1 MVGIVSPDIGQVF
14 GIYFRHYIRAES
26 CPKQIILIWN
36 IVSTPSPHHG
46 HTIKCCKP
54 SMFDK
59 GIICH
64 VEISQK
70 QNILN
75 KFQATEPVESKIP
88 NLIYLQ
94 VTHKILVL
102 VDVEIDEVG
111 SGKCFFFRYSDWLD
125 LLLSIEIWRTT
136 VFSFPKP
143 VCICVLWPGGW
154 RV

>member
-1 MVGIVSPDIGQVF
+1 
-14 GIYFRHYIRAES
+14 
-26 CPKQIILIWN
+26 
-36 IVSTPSPHHG
+36 
-46 HTIKCCKP
+46 
-54 SMFDK
+54 MFDK

-75 KFQATEPVESKIP
+75 KFQGTEPVESKIP

-111 SGKCFFFRYSDWLD
+111 SGKCFFFRYSD
-125 LLLSIEIWRTT
+125 
-136 VFSFPKP
+136 
-143 VCICVLWPGGW
+143 
-154 RV
+154 